1 MILFRRLYRYARH
14 TIQSSIKRRIVFLIV
29 GFVTVTPTVLIALLA
44 STYYYLGIES
54 LFNEKISNA
63 LSETVKIAEL
73 YLEEHNST
81 IKSDILGVAK
91 DIERN
96 SALLSENPKN
106 FDDLWMKEAEL
117 RSISEAMVFTK
128 NNEIVSKT
136 FSSLSL
142 FFAKIPPEVLESAD
156 NGEVIVLDN
165 RDDDKVRAVVK
176 LFGFEDTYLLIGKNV
191 DQNIL
196 NHLTSSQGSQAQY
209 QSLLRE
215 IGNTRIRLG
224 MAFIILSITLCIIS
238 VYVAIRLA
246 KKIAKPIN
254 QLVSATTYIK
264 HGDFSIRVPEG
275 KGNDETVILAKAFNQ
290 MTGHI
295 EEKTKELKKVN
306 KVLNERSRFI
316 ETVLKDISTG
326 LIVIKTSGEIALC
339 NQSAYILL
347 EMEEGSLIGRDYKLV
362 IDEITDLIEK
372 SAINS
377 GMIISDNITF
387 RTNNKELHLFV
398 RVNAD
403 VGENGGANRYIVT
416 IDDMT
421 TLVQAQKAAAWGEVA
436 RRIAHEIKNPLTPIT
451 LAAERLLSK
460 FSKQITED
468 KTLFEKYVNTI
479 TNHVEDIGNI
489 VEEFVEFA
497 KKDKINKSNI
507 DVLKIIQEVKFSH
520 ESISPNVSIFLIDK
534 SQNAIIFG
542 DKTKISQLFVNL
554 IKNSIEAIDA
564 RINNDPNFSIGKIE
578 IKLSSNSDSISI
590 SIKDNGVGIPKE
602 MIKKIHDPYV
612 TTKKNGTGLGLSIV
626 KKIVEDHMGLIQI
639 KNNKLSGVEVLI
651 SLPLSNS

>member
-534 SQNAIIFG
+534 SQNTIIFG

>member
-1 MILFRRLYRYARH
+1 MTLFRRLYRYARH

-73 YLEEHNST
+73 YLDEHNAI

-96 SALLSENPKN
+96 AALLTENTKN
-106 FDDLWMKEAEL
+106 FDDLWIKEAEL
-117 RSISEAMVFTK
+117 RSISEGMVFTK
-128 NNEIVSKT
+128 DNQIISKT
-136 FSSLSL
+136 FSSLAL
-142 FFAKIPPEVLESAD
+142 FFAKIPQEAIESAD
-156 NGEVIVLDN
+156 NGEVVILDN

-224 MAFIILSITLCIIS
+224 IAFIILSITLCVMS

-246 KKIAKPIN
+246 RKIARPIN

-295 EEKTKELKKVN
+295 EEQTKELKKVN

-326 LIVIKTSGEIALC
+326 LIVIKPSGEIALC
-339 NQSAYILL
+339 NHSAYILL
-347 EMEEGSLIGRDYKLV
+347 EMEEGALIGKDYKVV
-362 IDEITDLIEK
+362 IEEIGDLIEK
-372 SAINS
+372 SAINA
-377 GMIISDNITF
+377 GIVVSDNITF
-387 RTNNKELHLFV
+387 RIKNKELHLFV

-403 VGENGGANRYIVT
+403 IGENTVINRYIVT

-421 TLVQAQKAAAWGEVA
+421 TLVQAQKSAAWGEVA

-460 FSKQITED
+460 FSKQVTED

-497 KKDKINKSNI
+497 KRDKINKANI

-520 ESISPNVSIFLIDK
+520 ESISSNIAISLINK
-534 SQNAIIFG
+534 AENTFVFG
-542 DKTKISQLFVNL
+542 DKTKLSQLFVNL

-564 RINNDPNFSIGKIE
+564 RVNNDSSFSRGKID
-578 IKLSSNSDSISI
+578 IKIVSNRDAITI
-590 SIKDNGVGIPKE
+590 SIKDNGIGIPKE
-602 MIKKIHDPYV
+602 IIPKIHDPYV
-612 TTKKNGTGLGLSIV
+612 TTKKSGTGLGLSIV
-626 KKIVEDHMGLIQI
+626 KKIVEDHMGVIKI
-639 KNNKLSGVEVLI
+639 KNNKSSGVEVMVSFPSSDL
-651 SLPLSNS
+651 

>member
-403 VGENGGANRYIVT
+403 VGENGCANRYIVT

-534 SQNAIIFG
+534 SQNTIIFG